1 MLKEAMKTGTI
12 FDIKRY
18 AINDG
23 PGIRLT
29 VFLKG
34 CPLSCTWC
42 HNPESIDP
50 NPQKMLLNSA
60 CIGCGECVKAC
71 PHGACELGAQG
82 ISTNQSKCDLCGLCA
97 KVCPSEATE
106 MAGRRASVAEIMEMV
121 DKEILFFD
129 KSGGGVSFSGGEPLM
144 QVEFLLALLEA
155 CGARHIHRAVDTCGL
170 VPIDDLLRVAQDTEL
185 FLYDLKLMDPVRHKR
200 YTGARNERILSN
212 LQALAEAGAKI
223 NIRIPLIKGVNADQA
238 NLEQTGAFVAALAG
252 EQSVNLLPFH
262 EAASQKY
269 LKLSMPYD
277 LDGIA
282 EPSEETV
289 EQAVAC
295 LQGYDLNVR
304 VGG

>member
-1 MLKEAMKTGTI
+1 MKTGTI

-34 CPLSCTWC
+34 CPLSCIWC

-50 NPQKMLLNSA
+50 YPQKMVLNAA
-60 CIGCGECVKAC
+60 CIGCGECVRAC
-71 PHGACELGAQG
+71 PHGACKLEAPG
-82 ISTNQSKCDLCGLCA
+82 IVTDKGKGNLCGRCA

-121 DKEILFFD
+121 DKESLFFD
-129 KSGGGVSFSGGEPLM
+129 KSGGGGTFSGGEPLM

-155 CGARHIHRAVDTCGL
+155 CGARHVHRAVDTCGL
-170 VPIDDLLRVAQDTEL
+170 VPADDLLRVAQNTEL

-200 YTGARNERILSN
+200 YTGARNERILAN
-212 LQALAEAGAKI
+212 LQALAESGAKI

-269 LKLSMPYD
+269 LKLNMPYD
-277 LDGIA
+277 LDGMA

-289 EQAVAC
+289 DRAVAC
-295 LQGYDLNVR
+295 LQDYNLIVR

>member
-1 MLKEAMKTGTI
+1 MKTGTI

-34 CPLSCTWC
+34 CPLSCVWC

-50 NPQKMLLNSA
+50 KPQKMVLNTA

-71 PHGACELGAQG
+71 PHGACKLGAQG
-82 ISTNQSKCDLCGLCA
+82 IVTDKSKCNLCGLCA

-129 KSGGGVSFSGGEPLM
+129 KSGGGVTFSGGEPLM

-155 CGARHIHRAVDTCGL
+155 CGARQVHRAVDTCGL
-170 VPIDDLLRVAQDTEL
+170 VRTDDLLRVA
-185 FLYDLKLMDPVRHKR
+185 
-200 YTGARNERILSN
+200 
-212 LQALAEAGAKI
+212 
-223 NIRIPLIKGVNADQA
+223 
-238 NLEQTGAFVAALAG
+238 
-252 EQSVNLLPFH
+252 
-262 EAASQKY
+262 
-269 LKLSMPYD
+269 
-277 LDGIA
+277 
-282 EPSEETV
+282 
-289 EQAVAC
+289 
-295 LQGYDLNVR
+295 
-304 VGG
+304 

>member
-1 MLKEAMKTGTI
+1 MNPGTV

-34 CPLSCTWC
+34 CPLSCVWC
-42 HNPESIDP
+42 HNPESISP
-50 NPQKMLLNSA
+50 HPQKMVLNTA
-60 CIGCGECVKAC
+60 CIGCGECVKVC
-71 PHGACELGAQG
+71 PHGACTLDAQG
-82 ISTNQSKCDLCGLCA
+82 ITTDERKCTLCGRCA
-97 KVCPSEATE
+97 EVCPSEATE
-106 MAGRRASVAEIMEMV
+106 MAGRKASVAEIMEAV

-129 KSGGGVSFSGGEPLM
+129 KSGGGVTFSGGEPLM
-144 QVEFLLALLEA
+144 QMEFLLALLEA
-155 CGARHIHRAVDTCGL
+155 CGARHVHRAVDTCGL
-170 VPIDDLLRVAQDTEL
+170 VPTDDLLRVAQDTEL

-212 LQALAEAGAKI
+212 LRILAESGAQI
-223 NIRIPLIKGVNADQA
+223 NIRIPLVQGVNADQA
-238 NLEQTGAFVAALAG
+238 NLEQAGAFVAALPG

-269 LKLSMPYD
+269 LKLNLPYD
-277 LDGIA
+277 LDGLA
-282 EPSEETV
+282 EPCEETV
-289 EQAVAC
+289 DQAVAC
-295 LQGYDLNVR
+295 LQGYDLTVR